1 MKKINHFQLEKL
13 LKNKKVEDKKTE
25 AIVREIIERVKKEKD
40 KGLLYYTEKF
50 DKVKIKKI
58 KVENKEIEESY
69 KKLDK
74 DLIEAIKISSKKIER
89 YHKKQ
94 IPSEFTLKEET
105 YSVSFK
111 FKPVESAGI
120 YIPGGQFPLIS
131 TVLMS
136 VIPAKIAGVKKIY
149 IATPP
154 SKNTHY
160 ILGVCAYLG
169 IKNIY
174 RVGGAQAIAAFA
186 YGTETIPEVDIIV
199 GPGNKYVNTCKKI
212 ISGDKKIDLPA
223 GPSEVVIFSDSSG
236 NSKFI
241 EYDLKAQ
248 MEHTD
253 GFGFL
258 ITTDEKLGEKI
269 SKKVKEGYLMIV
281 KSQKEALEVINLIAP
296 EHLQII
302 SRNPAF
308 LVENSVAGAIFIGNY
323 TPATIG
329 DYFAGPSH
337 ILPTEQTAGF
347 FSGLSVFTF
356 LRSYAV
362 IEAKKEFYRK
372 YGKYIEKLA
381 ETEGLKNHSLT
392 IKIRNN

>member
-1 MKKINHFQLEKL
+1 MKKINHLQLEKI

-25 AIVREIIERVKKEKD
+25 AIVKEIIERVKKEKD
-40 KGLLYYTEKF
+40 KGLFYYTEKF

-74 DLIEAIKISSKKIER
+74 DLIEAIKISSKKIEN
-89 YHKKQ
+89 YHKRQ
-94 IPSEFTLKEET
+94 IPSEFKLKEET

-174 RVGGAQAIAAFA
+174 KVGGAQAIAAFA

-253 GFGFL
+253 GLGFF
-258 ITTDEKLGEKI
+258 ITTDEKLAREI
-269 SKKVKEGYLMIV
+269 SKKVKGGYLMTV
-281 KSQKEALEVINLIAP
+281 K
-296 EHLQII
+296 
-302 SRNPAF
+302 SRNP
-308 LVENSVAGAIFIGNY
+308 L
-323 TPATIG
+323 
-329 DYFAGPSH
+329 
-337 ILPTEQTAGF
+337 
-347 FSGLSVFTF
+347 
-356 LRSYAV
+356 
-362 IEAKKEFYRK
+362 
-372 YGKYIEKLA
+372 
-381 ETEGLKNHSLT
+381 
-392 IKIRNN
+392 